1 MRKIKKTPEN
11 IKQRLWEREKN
22 GNKKKRNDKRNKE
35 EKIKI
40 RKQKSITNQEACE
53 SEIDREG
60 DVRKYV
66 KHKLKN

>member
-1 MRKIKKTPEN
+1 VNNCARYERKKNVTKRRVKITIIKGERWLMRKIKKTPEN

-40 RKQKSITNQEACE
+40 RK
-53 SEIDREG
+53 
-60 DVRKYV
+60 
-66 KHKLKN
+66 